1 MMNGSKGC
9 GMTYINGIQGGLVAN
24 VVMYESPQ
32 FTTTDELLKIVTS
45 KDIRAGEELL
55 VDYGSEF
62 VLRDSVGA
70 LIIAAAQVDA
80 AGDDAAKA
88 TVDSAAGTS
97 VVEGSADVPAPPGAA
112 EGTSGDGPS
121 AQDPAAAGHGSTDT
135 SGDGASAHGSVSTG
149 HDHDAGASQTQVSAE
164 GTTHCSVTSTGF
176 LTLTRFLKGLKYG
189 KWAGRC
195 PFPVYRISPIRSG
208 ICEATIL
215 QQRYGSCGYKVTE
228 ISG

>member
-1 MMNGSKGC
+1 
-9 GMTYINGIQGGLVAN
+9 MTYINGIKGDLVAN

-32 FTTTDELLKIVTS
+32 FTTDDLLKIVTS

-97 VVEGSADVPAPPGAA
+97 VVEGSAHVPAPPGAA
-112 EGTSGDGPS
+112 EGTSAAGGGPSEDAAEGTLGDGPS
-121 AQDPAAAGHGSTDT
+121 AQDPAAAEHGSAGT
-135 SGDGASAHGSVSTG
+135 SGDGASASTVASNE
-149 HDHDAGASQTQVSAE
+149 HVAEASQTQSSTD
-164 GTTHCSVTSTGF
+164 GTMHCSVTSTGF
-176 LTLTRFLKGLKYG
+176 LTL
-189 KWAGRC
+189 
-195 PFPVYRISPIRSG
+195 ISIW
-208 ICEATIL
+208 
-215 QQRYGSCGYKVTE
+215 
-228 ISG
+228 

>member
-1 MMNGSKGC
+1 
-9 GMTYINGIQGGLVAN
+9 MTYINGIKGDLVAN

-32 FTTTDELLKIVTS
+32 FTTDDLLKIVTS

-62 VLRDSVGA
+62 VLRDSVDA
-70 LIIAAAQVDA
+70 LIIAAAQVEA

-88 TVDSAAGTS
+88 TVDRFAGTS
-97 VVEGSADVPAPPGAA
+97 VVEGSADVPAPPGSA

-121 AQDPAAAGHGSTDT
+121 DQHPAAAGHGSTDT

-195 PFPVYRISPIRSG
+195 PLPGYRISQLSSG
-208 ICEATIL
+208 ICEAMIL
-215 QQRYGSCGYKVTE
+215 QQRSGSCGYKVTE

>member
-1 MMNGSKGC
+1 
-9 GMTYINGIQGGLVAN
+9 MTYINGIQGGLVAN

-70 LIIAAAQVDA
+70 LIIAAAQVD
-80 AGDDAAKA
+80 DDAAKA
-88 TVDSAAGTS
+88 TVDRSAGTS

-121 AQDPAAAGHGSTDT
+121 APHPAAAGHGSTDT

-176 LTLTRFLKGLKYG
+176 LTLTRYL
-189 KWAGRC
+189 
-195 PFPVYRISPIRSG
+195 
-208 ICEATIL
+208 
-215 QQRYGSCGYKVTE
+215 
-228 ISG
+228 

>member
-1 MMNGSKGC
+1 
-9 GMTYINGIQGGLVAN
+9 MTYINGIKGGLVAN

-32 FTTTDELLKIVTS
+32 FTTDDLLKIVTS
-45 KDIRAGEELL
+45 KDIGAGEELL

-62 VLRDSVGA
+62 VLGDSVDA

-80 AGDDAAKA
+80 AVDDAANA

-112 EGTSGDGPS
+112 EGTSGDGS

-164 GTTHCSVTSTGF
+164 GTTHCSVISTGF

-208 ICEATIL
+208 ICEAMIL
-215 QQRYGSCGYKVTE
+215 QQRSGSCGYKVTE

>member
-1 MMNGSKGC
+1 
-9 GMTYINGIQGGLVAN
+9 MTYINGIQGGLVAN

-32 FTTTDELLKIVTS
+32 FTTDDLLKIVTS

-70 LIIAAAQVDA
+70 LIIAAAQVEA

-88 TVDSAAGTS
+88 TVDRFAGTS
-97 VVEGSADVPAPPGAA
+97 VVEGSADVPAPPGSA

-121 AQDPAAAGHGSTDT
+121 DQHPAAAGHGSTDT

-164 GTTHCSVTSTGF
+164 GTTHCSVISTGF

-208 ICEATIL
+208 ICEAMIL
-215 QQRYGSCGYKVTE
+215 QQRSGSCGYKVTE
-228 ISG
+228 ICG

>member
-45 KDIRAGEELL
+45 KDIGAGEELL

-97 VVEGSADVPAPPGAA
+97 VVEGSAHVPAPPGAA
-112 EGTSGDGPS
+112 EGTSGAGGGASEDVAKDTSSDGS
-121 AQDPAAAGHGSTDT
+121 GHGSTDT

-176 LTLTRFLKGLKYG
+176 LTLTRF
-189 KWAGRC
+189 W
-195 PFPVYRISPIRSG
+195 
-208 ICEATIL
+208 
-215 QQRYGSCGYKVTE
+215 
-228 ISG
+228 